1 MLLLKDGALNR
12 IEEITM
18 SEKEK
23 LKEAVAKLD
32 ENDEY
37 IAFFC
42 GMIERHVE
50 NCNHQL
56 NKRSQSY
63 DNERN

>member
-37 IAFFC
+37 IAFF
-42 GMIERHVE
+42 VE
-50 NCNHQL
+50 
-56 NKRSQSY
+56 
-63 DNERN
+63 

>member
-1 MLLLKDGALNR
+1 
-12 IEEITM
+12 M

-63 DNERN
+63 GNERN

>member
-23 LKEAVAKLD
+23 LKEAVA
-32 ENDEY
+32 
-37 IAFFC
+37 
-42 GMIERHVE
+42 
-50 NCNHQL
+50 L
-56 NKRSQSY
+56 NKPPP
-63 DNERN
+63 